1 MVISI
6 GCDHGGFLLKEA
18 VKKHL
23 EENNTVIDMGCYS
36 LERCDYPTFAKKVA
50 LSVQS
55 KESDFGVLIC
65 TTGIGVS
72 ICANRFKNVR
82 AALVTNEEVA
92 SMTRNHNNSNI
103 ICLGAKFTTVDEAI
117 KYIDIFLA
125 ATFDGGRHE
134 NRVKEIEI

>member
-103 ICLGAKFTTVDEAI
+103 ICLGAKFTTLDQAI

>member
-6 GCDHGGFLLKEA
+6 GSDHGGFLLKEEIR
-18 VKKHL
+18 KHL
-23 EENNTVIDMGCYS
+23 ENNYTVIDQGCYS

-50 LSVQS
+50 ISVQS

-72 ICANRFKNVR
+72 ISANRFKGVR
-82 AALVTNEEVA
+82 AALVTNEDVA
-92 SMTRNHNNSNI
+92 SMTRNHNDSNV
-103 ICLGAKFTTVDEAI
+103 ICLGAKYTTIEEAI
-117 KYIDIFLA
+117 KYVDLFLNA
-125 ATFDGGRHE
+125 KFDGGRHE

>member
-55 KESDFGVLIC
+55 EESDFGVLIC

-103 ICLGAKFTTVDEAI
+103 ICLGAKFTTLDQAI